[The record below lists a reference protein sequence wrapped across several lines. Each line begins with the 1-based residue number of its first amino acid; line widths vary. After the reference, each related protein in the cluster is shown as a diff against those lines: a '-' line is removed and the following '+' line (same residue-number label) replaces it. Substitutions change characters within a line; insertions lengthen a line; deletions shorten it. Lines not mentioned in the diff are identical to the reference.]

1 MYFFLEAFLQLH
13 VYLNKKSEIFS
24 DISRFSGLAM
34 SRKSSYQSLP
44 DKYSYIKREWSFS
57 LAYRILNFTTAPLN
71 MADSNGPV
79 ILEHFSL
86 YSHTTK
92 VNPNAPP
99 EHKNSLSK
107 LGQTCFKGI
116 WTIFSLG
123 FFCLWFSCWIEFL
136 KQGPACKK
144 DLILRKDLISN
155 KWK

>member
-1 MYFFLEAFLQLH
+1 MQCLERVHIKVCWTNTL
-13 VYLNKKSEIFS
+13 
-24 DISRFSGLAM
+24 ISRENDH
-34 SRKSSYQSLP
+34 SL
-44 DKYSYIKREWSFS
+44 
-57 LAYRILNFTTAPLN
+57 LLTRILNFTTAPLN
-71 MADSNGPV
+71 MADSNGLV

-107 LGQTCFKGI
+107 PGQTCFKGI

-123 FFCLWFSCWIEFL
+123 FFSLLFSCWIQFL

-144 DLILRKDLISN
+144 DLILREDLISN
-155 KWK
+155 K

>member
-1 MYFFLEAFLQLH
+1 
-13 VYLNKKSEIFS
+13 
-24 DISRFSGLAM
+24 
-34 SRKSSYQSLP
+34 
-44 DKYSYIKREWSFS
+44 
-57 LAYRILNFTTAPLN
+57 

-123 FFCLWFSCWIEFL
+123 FS
-136 KQGPACKK
+136 AY
-144 DLILRKDLISN
+144 DLAVGFN
-155 KWK
+155 F